1 MSVVWG
7 LCQSSWSSASF
18 LINLSS
24 GSLFWNFGC
33 ILRCTIS
40 ESLPWTGTDLTIQN
54 LLAHCLH
61 IGKKKLGKTFLT
73 FFPLYVSLRKMRC
86 KLVLFI
92 LLGRFKLGYTLC
104 NPQIVARQVPLSME
118 FSRQEYWSRSPFLS
132 PGDLLQPSGWTWLS
146 HIAGRFFTDRATRE
160 AQATLTLMSVFPNF
174 PSTSCGGYDY
184 AHVITS
190 ILWQI
195 ILLTHWFSVLS
206 AHWGHQDFCWCP
218 YPSSWVSDLI
228 IVRSSLGLGFLRAL

>member
-1 MSVVWG
+1 MLDLAFPFVLVKRTRVELIAHQFGVKVLKRHGVGCFCPSHELPAFTMRTHPEWLLFPGGG
-7 LCQSSWSSASF
+7 LVIKLCPT
-18 LINLSS
+18 LV
-24 GSLFWNFGC
+24 
-33 ILRCTIS
+33 T
-40 ESLPWTGTDLTIQN
+40 PWTI
-54 LLAHCLH
+54 AC
-61 IGKKKLGKTFLT
+61 
-73 FFPLYVSLRKMRC
+73 
-86 KLVLFI
+86 
-92 LLGRFKLGYTLC
+92 
-104 NPQIVARQVPLSME
+104 QVPLSME
-118 FSRQEYWSRSPFLS
+118 FSRQEYWSRLPFLS

>member
-118 FSRQEYWSRSPFLS
+118 FSRQEYWSGLPFLS
-132 PGDLLQPSGWTWLS
+132 PGDLLQPGIEPASPAL
-146 HIAGRFFTDRATRE
+146 AGRLFTTESPRKPTKMP
-160 AQATLTLMSVFPNF
+160 T
-174 PSTSCGGYDY
+174 C
-184 AHVITS
+184 I
-190 ILWQI
+190 
-195 ILLTHWFSVLS
+195 
-206 AHWGHQDFCWCP
+206 
-218 YPSSWVSDLI
+218 
-228 IVRSSLGLGFLRAL
+228 